1 MIINEQGER
10 VKIDFDKLE
19 EIYGTRVKRI
29 RRSKIDELQP
39 SYWKLTP
46 LNK

>member
-1 MIINEQGER
+1 MIINERDER
-10 VKIDFDKLE
+10 VKIHFDKLE
-19 EIYGTRVKRI
+19 EIYGTRIKRI

-46 LNK
+46 LNM

>member
-1 MIINEQGER
+1 MIINERGER
-10 VKIDFDKLE
+10 AKIDFHKLE

-29 RRSKIDELQP
+29 CRSKIDELQP

-46 LNK
+46 LNT